1 MKKKKLFAI
10 LSWAAVAV
18 CMGII
23 FFLSAQNGSESSSTS
38 GKLMQLIELMK
49 LPLTESFVRNAAHF
63 SEFAL
68 LAVLIFNAVYQ
79 SCSRRRP
86 FFSLTLAAAYAA
98 TDEFHQ
104 LFVEERVCSPLDW
117 LIDCSG
123 AACGILIGLL
133 IMYIFSY
140 LKRGKTN

>member
-1 MKKKKLFAI
+1 MKKKTLFAV

-23 FFLSAQNGSESSSTS
+23 FFLSAQNGSESSTTS
-38 GKLMQLIELMK
+38 GKFMQLIELMK
-49 LPLTESFVRNAAHF
+49 LPLSESFVRNAAHF

-86 FFSLTLAAAYAA
+86 FFSLTLTAAYAA

-104 LFVEERVCSPLDW
+104 LFVEERVCSLLDW
-117 LIDCSG
+117 LTDCSG
-123 AACGILIGLL
+123 AACGILISLF

-140 LKRGKTN
+140 LKKGETT